1 MYLPGLVHAYRR
13 DIQVFQAA
21 KGMVDS
27 HEALLDLLESSE
39 HFLNRLDIYTKI
51 PPTPAV
57 DEVIVK
63 IMVELIS
70 TLALATKELKQGRL
84 SKYFVVDML
93 SYSVHHREIRK
104 KDVLWRNGCRGSPTE
119 AGSPHPGR
127 GSNDRSGD
135 TQSRLRSCPGYES
148 ANAFYLSLA
157 GC

>member
-1 MYLPGLVHAYRR
+1 MYLPRLLHAYRL
-13 DIQVFQAA
+13 DIQVLQAA

-39 HFLNRLDIYTKI
+39 HFLKRLDIYTKI
-51 PPTPAV
+51 PSTPAV
-57 DEVIVK
+57 DEVVVK
-63 IMVELIS
+63 IMVELLS
-70 TLALATKELKQGRL
+70 TLAFATKELKQGQL
-84 SKYFVVDML
+84 SKWILVDVL
-93 SYSVHHREIRK
+93 PYSVQHREIWK
-104 KDVLWRNGCRGSPTE
+104 KDVLWRNGCRDSPAE

-135 TQSRLRSCPGYES
+135 TQSRLRACPGYES

>member
-1 MYLPGLVHAYRR
+1 MVGSYDTLV
-13 DIQVFQAA
+13 
-21 KGMVDS
+21 
-27 HEALLDLLESSE
+27 DLLGSIEQ
-39 HFLNRLDIYTKI
+39 FLKRLDIYTEI
-51 PPTPAV
+51 PPTPAM
-57 DEVIVK
+57 DELVVK
-63 IMVELIS
+63 ITVELIS

-93 SYSVHHREIRK
+93 PYSVHHREIRK

-135 TQSRLRSCPGYES
+135 TQSRLRPCPGYES